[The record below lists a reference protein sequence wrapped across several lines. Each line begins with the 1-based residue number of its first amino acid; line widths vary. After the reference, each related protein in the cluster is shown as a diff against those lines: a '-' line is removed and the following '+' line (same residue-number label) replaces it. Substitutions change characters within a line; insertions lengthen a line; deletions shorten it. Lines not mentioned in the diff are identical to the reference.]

1 MNVSEWR
8 TLAPA
13 AAVTVLPPPLSP
25 SEVTPLA
32 EAFAQRSRAENT
44 LRGYRTDWARWT
56 TWAAHNGAVALPAN
70 PRAVEAWL
78 CEEAAT
84 HTPGTLSRRIAA
96 LRLAHELAGHPSPI
110 DSHVRR
116 VLEGIRR
123 TVGRPARRV
132 APMLL
137 EDLRS
142 AVATLDLDT
151 LDGLRDRAALTI
163 GWAGAFRRSE
173 LVALR
178 VDDITWTDDGLR
190 VMVRRSKTDQ
200 GGTGQIIGIP
210 HARPEHDDVCPPCC
224 LADWLGLAGIDSG
237 PIFRRLLTPTKVGP
251 DAIRDKGIAEMIQR
265 VMRRA
270 GIGGEWSGHSL
281 RAGFATQAA
290 RSGMDALAMAKQT
303 RHRKLDTLAVYVREG
318 ELFVRNPA
326 TEAGL

>member
-25 SEVTPLA
+25 AEVTPLA

-56 TWAAHNGAVALPAN
+56 TWAAANGTSPMPAN

-84 HTPGTLSRRIAA
+84 HTPGTLSRRVAA

-123 TVGRPARRV
+123 TVGRPPRRV
-132 APMLL
+132 APMML
-137 EDLRS
+137 EDLRA

-151 LDGLRDRAALTI
+151 LDGLRARAALTL

-178 VDDITWTDDGLR
+178 VDDVTWTDDGLR

-200 GGTGQIIGIP
+200 GGTGQAIGIP
-210 HARPEHDDVCPPCC
+210 HARQEHDDVCPPCA
-224 LADWLGLAGIDSG
+224 LADWLAAAEIDSG

-251 DAIRDKGIAEMIQR
+251 DAIRDKGIAELVQR
-265 VMRRA
+265 VMLHA
-270 GIGGEWSGHSL
+270 GIAGEWSGHSL

-290 RSGMDALAMAKQT
+290 RSGMDALAMSKQT

>member
-8 TLAPA
+8 TLAPTTA
-13 AAVTVLPPPLSP
+13 LTVLPPPLSP

-32 EAFAQRSRAENT
+32 EAFAQRSRAANT

-56 TWAAHNGAVALPAN
+56 AWAALNGAVQMPAN

-78 CEEAAT
+78 CEEAST
-84 HTPGTLSRRIAA
+84 HTPGTLGRRVAA
-96 LRLAHELAGHPSPI
+96 LRLAHELAGFPSPI

-137 EDLRS
+137 EDLRA

-151 LDGLRDRAALTI
+151 LEGLRDRAALTI

-178 VDDITWTDDGLR
+178 VDDVSWTDDGIR

-200 GGTGQIIGIP
+200 GGTGQAIGIP
-210 HARPEHDDVCPPCC
+210 HARPEHDDVCPPCS
-224 LADWLGLAGIDSG
+224 LADWLGTAKLELRADLPPSALADQGRARGD
-237 PIFRRLLTPTKVGP
+237 PRQ
-251 DAIRDKGIAEMIQR
+251 RD
-265 VMRRA
+265 RRA
-270 GIGGEWSGHSL
+270 G
-281 RAGFATQAA
+281 AA
-290 RSGMDALAMAKQT
+290 RDVPGRDRRRMVRALAPCRV
-303 RHRKLDTLAVYVREG
+303 RHTGGPERDGRARHGQADPTPQARHPRRVRARG
-318 ELFVRNPA
+318 
-326 TEAGL
+326 